1 MSTYAAR
8 IPLAASTHRDGRPV
22 PRWAS
27 VAAHLVAFTTLPSAL
42 WRLPLVFGFSMG
54 ALEPSGAAVHVTG
67 WESVYILGLSV
78 VSEAAALLTLGL
90 VKPWGERAPRWFPLI
105 GGRRLRPWA
114 VIVPAAT
121 GALLLALIWGY
132 AFRDFPQMDQLEMSH
147 TGWKVLLV
155 AAYAPLLA
163 WAPLLA
169 AVTYAYW
176 RRRCRD

>member
-1 MSTYAAR
+1 MSTYAAHL
-8 IPLAASTHRDGRPV
+8 PLAATHRDGRPTSN
-22 PRWAS
+22 WAT
-27 VAAHLVAFTTLPSAL
+27 VAAHLVVFTTLPSAL

-54 ALEPSGAAVHVTG
+54 ALEPSGAAVHFAG
-67 WESVYILGLSV
+67 WESLVVLSLSL

-90 VKPWGERAPRWFPLI
+90 VKPWGERAPKWFPVI
-105 GGRRLRPWA
+105 GGRRLRPMA

-121 GALLLALIWGY
+121 GTLLLALIWGY
-132 AFRDFPQMDQLEMSH
+132 TFRDFPDMDQLKMGH

-176 RRRCRD
+176 QRRCRD

>member
-1 MSTYAAR
+1 M
-8 IPLAASTHRDGRPV
+8 
-22 PRWAS
+22 
-27 VAAHLVAFTTLPSAL
+27 
-42 WRLPLVFGFSMG
+42 
-54 ALEPSGAAVHVTG
+54 
-67 WESVYILGLSV
+67 
-78 VSEAAALLTLGL
+78 
-90 VKPWGERAPRWFPLI
+90 I
-105 GGRRLRPWA
+105 GGRRLRPLA

-132 AFRDFPQMDQLEMSH
+132 AFRDFPRMDQLEMSH

-176 RRRCRD
+176 RRRRRRV